1 MRAASLLFI
10 AGCTTLLFIA
20 GCYKYLSSNMYISI
34 WLGIGIFTIL
44 LVSNMLIHKRELI
57 NYPCSN
63 NYWSRTDYQFNSA
76 FFLDTYGEYKCFA
89 DSRYN
94 NPASIVYYNELINI
108 IISVALLLVIRRPAL
123 FRGLLL
129 VQALN
134 TIIYFMGLG
143 DWSNLISR
151 KGIFLGISALY
162 IIYPALLFIYL

>member
-1 MRAASLLFI
+1 MRAASLLLSAGI
-10 AGCTTLLFIA
+10 ATLLFIA
-20 GCYKYLSSNMYISI
+20 GCYNYISKNIFIAI

-57 NYPCSN
+57 NYSCSN
-63 NYWSRTDYQFNSA
+63 NYWSRNDYQFNPA

-108 IISVALLLVIRRPAL
+108 IISGALLITIAHPAL
-123 FRGLLL
+123 FRYLLL
-129 VQALN
+129 TQALN
-134 TIIYFMGLG
+134 TLVYFSGID

-151 KGIFLGISALY
+151 KGVYLGISALY
-162 IIYPALLFIYL
+162 IIYPALLFICV